1 MKKILLVATALVAG
15 MTVGLDAQDG
25 DKKGKGGKGKGDP
38 AKRIEMMFEKFD
50 TDKNGSI
57 SKAEFAASPIAGKIK
72 EKGGE
77 NSIDKLFAARDKNSD
92 GELTKKELAA
102 PRARGKG
109 GPGGKKP
116 EGKKK
121 KAADS

>member
-15 MTVGLDAQDG
+15 MTLGLEAQDG
-25 DKKGKGGKGKGDP
+25 DKKSKGGRGKGDP
-38 AKRIEMMFEKFD
+38 AKRVEMMLEKLD

-57 SKAEFAASPIAGKIK
+57 SKAEFAASPMAGKVK
-72 EKGGE
+72 GKGGE

-102 PRARGKG
+102 PRAGGKG
-109 GPGGKKP
+109 GPSGKKP

-121 KAADS
+121 KDADS

>member
-116 EGKKK
+116 EDKKK

>member
-109 GPGGKKP
+109 GPGGRKP

>member
-1 MKKILLVATALVAG
+1 M
-15 MTVGLDAQDG
+15 
-25 DKKGKGGKGKGDP
+25 
-38 AKRIEMMFEKFD
+38 
-50 TDKNGSI
+50 
-57 SKAEFAASPIAGKIK
+57 AGKLK

-102 PRARGKG
+102 PRAGGKG
-109 GPGGKKP
+109 GPSGKKP

-121 KAADS
+121 KGADS